1 MKNLSVR
8 IALLLFVAS
17 FIVPTEAQ
25 SQGLKIGP
33 QLGINMDGS
42 ALFLGLESHF
52 DIPLME
58 REVWGNVGF
67 DFYPFIEDETKSSVN
82 VGVLFPFGIGHFEI
96 YGGGG
101 LVVLLE
107 SYDLPAGSKRDETD
121 TDIGLNVKAG
131 LLLGSRSAGYRPFIE
146 LDQTILGAGSDFHAR
161 VGIFMAIGGR

>member
-42 ALFLGLESHF
+42 DLFLGLESHF

-121 TDIGLNVKAG
+121 TDIGLTSKRVFFLEAEVLDIAR
-131 LLLGSRSAGYRPFIE
+131 LLSWIKPFLAQDPISMRAWAF
-146 LDQTILGAGSDFHAR
+146 LWP
-161 VGIFMAIGGR
+161 